1 MGSFVSSARFGDH
14 VAAWTAALPQ
24 VGGSAGPSGR
34 ELLGLGLSIAVAVL
48 VPLFAGIGADL
59 LLHSSP
65 FGLVLG
71 LALGIAAA
79 SITVFQRFKPYL

>member
-1 MGSFVSSARFGDH
+1 
-14 VAAWTAALPQ
+14 LPQ